1 MNKFYAKHKNK
12 ILLAYTFAFFIY
24 LLIWSILKPYNYGPD
39 EYHRFP
45 AYYYVFIHNYLP
57 SGWLEEIRN
66 PIWGFSYAFLF
77 TWLPGLC
84 SVLCM
89 KISSLFFHTP
99 SSVLIAARFPGV
111 IMGTLCVFLIFKILD
126 AVMEDEK
133 TKWVVTILV
142 TSIPQFAFISSYVN
156 NDIFALAGTFLILYS
171 WVIILKKKEWN
182 VWQSFIM
189 AGGIFIVVLSYYNAY
204 GWILCSLIFAAYYA
218 YKYKKYNDKFFW
230 CQLIIV
236 STIAICS
243 TAYFWIR
250 NIIIYDGDMFG
261 LKTMLDSCEMY
272 AWESIKPSNR
282 ITPRSSGISLLS
294 LAFNPAYIKTL
305 FLSFIGLFG
314 YMEFGLRGFVYL
326 LYLFA
331 LATGFLFSLVGIII
345 KTVTDKKCNSIDNKN
360 NNIDKNKD
368 NNIATY
374 RYKNRNT
381 IINLPVYMLLFLSA
395 FIVCALTLY
404 NSWNNDYSPQGRYLY
419 PALPSLV
426 LILGIGYEYLFTLIK
441 RVFIRI
447 ISNNDSN
454 NNSNKNTKNISKNNE
469 LSDEKYEL
477 IFNRIK
483 SILCVSF
490 SVIFLSVS
498 LYSFAT
504 VYVPSK
510 ASVGEGDPT
519 PEQTLENL
527 INTMN
532 SDAGQ

>member
-1 MNKFYAKHKNK
+1 MKSFYAKHKNK

-24 LLIWSILKPYNYGPD
+24 LFIWSILKPYNYGPD

-45 AYYYVFIHNYLP
+45 AYYYVFVHNTLP

-99 SSVLIAARFPGV
+99 KSLLISARFPGV
-111 IMGTLCVFLIFKILD
+111 IMGAVCVFLIFKILD
-126 AVMEDEK
+126 YVLEDEK
-133 TKWVVTILV
+133 IKWMITILV

-156 NDIFALAGTFLILYS
+156 NDIFALAGALLILYS
-171 WVIILKKKEWN
+171 WVYILKKKEWD
-182 VWQSFIM
+182 VWGSLMM

-204 GWILCSLIFAAYYA
+204 GWIICSLIFAAYYG
-218 YKYKKYNDKFFW
+218 YKNKKFKDKYFW
-230 CQLIIV
+230 CQLIII
-236 STIAICS
+236 TNTAICT

-261 LKTMLDSCEMY
+261 LKTMLNSCEMY

-282 ITPRSSGISLLS
+282 ITPRSTGVSLLS
-294 LAFNPAYIKTL
+294 LAFDGLYIKSL

-326 LYLFA
+326 LYLLA
-331 LATGFLFSLVGIII
+331 LAFGLVFSAVGIII
-345 KTVTDKKCNSIDNKN
+345 KTINAKKDSTENHSVI
-360 NNIDKNKD
+360 
-368 NNIATY
+368 T
-374 RYKNRNT
+374 
-381 IINLPVYMLLFLSA
+381 LPIFLILLFSSI
-395 FIVCALTLY
+395 IVCGLTLY

-419 PALPSLV
+419 PALPAL
-426 LILGIGYEYLFTLIK
+426 LIFLGIGYEFVFDLIK
-441 RVFIRI
+441 KYILKRQK
-447 ISNNDSN
+447 NDTI
-454 NNSNKNTKNISKNNE
+454 KNFLCIT
-469 LSDEKYEL
+469 
-477 IFNRIK
+477 F
-483 SILCVSF
+483 SI
-490 SVIFLSVS
+490 IFLSVS
-498 LYSFAT
+498 IYSFGS

-510 ASVGEGDPT
+510 VAVGEGDPT
-519 PEQTLENL
+519 PDETFETL

-532 SDAGQ
+532 SSEK

>member
-1 MNKFYAKHKNK
+1 MKNFYAKHKNK

-24 LLIWSILKPYNYGPD
+24 LFIWSVLKPYNYGPD

-84 SVLCM
+84 SVFCM
-89 KISSLFFHTP
+89 KISSLFLHTP

-126 AVMEDEK
+126 AALEDEK

-156 NDIFALAGTFLILYS
+156 NDIFALAGAFLILYS
-171 WVIILKKKEWN
+171 WVVILKKKEWN

-218 YKYKKYNDKFFW
+218 YKNKKYKDKYFW
-230 CQLIIV
+230 CQLIII
-236 STIAICS
+236 STIAISS

-261 LKTMLDSCEMY
+261 LKSMMSSCEMY

-282 ITPRSSGISLLS
+282 ITPKSSGVSLLS
-294 LAFNPAYIKTL
+294 LAMDPSYIKTL

-326 LYLFA
+326 LYLIA
-331 LATGFLFSLVGIII
+331 LSVGFIFSVVGIIV
-345 KTVTDKKCNSIDNKN
+345 KTVNSKKNEPKENG
-360 NNIDKNKD
+360 KD
-368 NNIATY
+368 NNTVISMPIY
-374 RYKNRNT
+374 
-381 IINLPVYMLLFLSA
+381 IILIISA
-395 FIVCALTLY
+395 GIVCALTLY

-426 LILGIGYEYLFTLIK
+426 VILGIGYEYIFTLIK
-441 RVFIRI
+441 KIFFEKYIKKT
-447 ISNNDSN
+447 DK
-454 NNSNKNTKNISKNNE
+454 NSDIKNENKN
-469 LSDEKYEL
+469 EKIEL
-477 IFNRIK
+477 IFDKTK

-498 LYSFAT
+498 LYSFT
-504 VYVPSK
+504 NVYLPSEV
-510 ASVGEGDPT
+510 AVGEGDPT
-519 PEQTLENL
+519 PNETFETL

-532 SDAGQ
+532 SGIE

>member
-1 MNKFYAKHKNK
+1 MKIFYAKHKNK

-24 LLIWSILKPYNYGPD
+24 LFIRSVLKPYNYGPN

-84 SVLCM
+84 SVFCM
-89 KISSLFFHTP
+89 KISSLFSHTP

-126 AVMEDEK
+126 AALEDEK

-156 NDIFALAGTFLILYS
+156 NDIFALAGAFLILYS
-171 WVIILKKKEWN
+171 WVVILKKKEWN

-218 YKYKKYNDKFFW
+218 YKNKKYKDKYFW
-230 CQLIIV
+230 CQLIII
-236 STIAICS
+236 STIAISS

-261 LKTMLDSCEMY
+261 LKSMMSSCEMY

-282 ITPRSSGISLLS
+282 ITPKSSGVSLLS
-294 LAFNPAYIKTL
+294 LAFDPAYIKTL

-326 LYLFA
+326 LYLLA
-331 LATGFLFSLVGIII
+331 LAFGLIFSIVGIIV
-345 KTVTDKKCNSIDNKN
+345 KTISSKKESSEDISG
-360 NNIDKNKD
+360 
-368 NNIATY
+368 
-374 RYKNRNT
+374 T
-381 IINLPVYMLLFLSA
+381 ITLPIFLILLFST
-395 FIVCALTLY
+395 FIVFGLTLY

-419 PALPSLV
+419 PALPA
-426 LILGIGYEYLFTLIK
+426 LIIFLGIGYEFVFDFIK
-441 RVFIRI
+441 KYILKRQK
-447 ISNNDSN
+447 NDTI
-454 NNSNKNTKNISKNNE
+454 KN
-469 LSDEKYEL
+469 
-477 IFNRIK
+477 
-483 SILCVSF
+483 ILCVAISI
-490 SVIFLSVS
+490 IFLSIS
-498 LYSFAT
+498 IYSFAT

-510 ASVGEGDPT
+510 VAVSEGDPT
-519 PEQTLENL
+519 PDESFETL
-527 INTMN
+527 INTMD
-532 SDAGQ
+532 SASVE